1 MNIVWLA
8 KQKLSF
14 CMVDC
19 SFGSKMGGG
28 GASLEGCAQD
38 VKETGSRC

>member
-1 MNIVWLA
+1 VNIVWLA

-19 SFGSKMGGG
+19 SFGSNMVGGG
-28 GASLEGCAQD
+28 GRGGG
-38 VKETGSRC
+38 VWRKM